1 MNMLKTILSALLI
14 LVSAI
19 VLSQKKS
26 DFEGTIKFR
35 IDYTEMDEAFAAYA
49 SMMPKDFILK
59 IKGENSRMEQNM
71 GMAGSSIVITNK
83 KNKQIIT
90 LMDIMGSKYKM
101 LTPME
106 TNETKEVANDYSI
119 VYLNETKQIAGY
131 TCKKA
136 EVHNKTSG
144 EVLTLFYSEE
154 LASDYFPNLPKEY
167 ETLKGFPM
175 EYEIAQ
181 ETMRMTIT
189 VNEVKKEKLP
199 PSEFEAPADY
209 KEVTQGELMEMF
221 GGGR

>member
-1 MNMLKTILSALLI
+1 MRLLKTTLFTLLI
-14 LVSAI
+14 LFSTI

-35 IDYTEMDEAFAAYA
+35 IDYTEMDETFAAYA
-49 SMMPKDFILK
+49 SMMPKDFIIK

-71 GMAGSSIVITNK
+71 GMAGSTVVITNK
-83 KNKQIIT
+83 KSKQVIT

-101 LTPME
+101 LSPIE
-106 TNETKEVANDYSI
+106 NNETKEDANDYSI

-136 EVHNKTSG
+136 EVHSKTSG
-144 EVLTLFYSEE
+144 EVLTLFYTEE
-154 LASDYFPNLPKEY
+154 LTSDYLPNKPKEY

-181 ETMRMTIT
+181 ETMRMTVT
-189 VNEVKKEKLP
+189 VNEIKKEKL
-199 PSEFEAPADY
+199 SSAEFEAPADY
-209 KEVTQGELMEMF
+209 KEVTQEELMKMY